1 MKTKSS
7 NSTIFRFH
15 EFFCCTFFD
24 FIWTFIDFLTHCD
37 IIKAC
42 KNFFRENLVWK
53 KKHAFFSRNNRI
65 EFTLKNI
72 TDLLRENIENY
83 WWGPKH
89 FIFDKITFY
98 QIVYKK
104 YDEYTKKN
112 KILFWIWANLP
123 QKEANRYSYE
133 IHLES
138 DRPPDPKYQMRHWKG
153 TGKIWCAFSRKKYF

>member
-1 MKTKSS
+1 MK
-7 NSTIFRFH
+7 
-15 EFFCCTFFD
+15 
-24 FIWTFIDFLTHCD
+24 
-37 IIKAC
+37 
-42 KNFFRENLVWK
+42 KNL
-53 KKHAFFSRNNRI
+53 HFFSRNNRI

-72 TDLLRENIENY
+72 ADLLNEDREY

-89 FIFDKITFY
+89 FIFDKVTFY

-104 YDEYTKKN
+104 YDEYTKEN

-153 TGKIWCAFSRKKYF
+153 TGKI